1 MQVTIGSKGLML
13 IAAGIAFYM
22 EALLSHRIN
31 IYHGVMLEHVTNM
44 LRSDD
49 SNDNATD
56 DDLDDQLMV
65 IDEHPVLLPFVND
78 LRNFN
83 NAMFDN
89 GLEPHENFLTVM
101 DALVEQHG
109 FTWSRLERKCMSNAM
124 VAMFMAMVARD
135 NEDL

>member
-1 MQVTIGSKGLML
+1 M
-13 IAAGIAFYM
+13 AAGIAFYM

>member
-13 IAAGIAFYM
+13 MAAGIAFYM